1 MFMNYKLD
9 PQYPGPIYKQIAEN
23 ISRAIVDGQ
32 LPAGCKLPTVREL
45 SAETGAACGTIKHA
59 YEFLEEQ
66 GFVEMIQGK
75 GSFVVDRQKDT
86 GSRKEKAMD
95 AIDQMFG
102 QLESL
107 GFTPREMEIYLN
119 LKLRGLE
126 EKYDVVKVAV
136 IDCNPETLQ
145 IIEKQLSQIG
155 YAETAAFDLNRI
167 AEDAEKL
174 NGDYDLLLTT
184 STHFAQVEP
193 FIAGGKTLG
202 MLAMTPSVR
211 TIIRL
216 AKIPDSTRVGIFCA
230 SDAFS
235 SVVRNTCQ
243 EMGDWSESM
252 STQLMGIRAG
262 EEEFFNEHELIIV
275 PEGYET
281 FIDAEEKEMIRAFV
295 LGGGE
300 IVPYNYRIDRGSF
313 LYVEEQIKRCMNRK
327 RSM

>member
-119 LKLRGLE
+119 E
-126 EKYDVVKVAV
+126 
-136 IDCNPETLQ
+136 
-145 IIEKQLSQIG
+145 
-155 YAETAAFDLNRI
+155 
-167 AEDAEKL
+167 
-174 NGDYDLLLTT
+174 
-184 STHFAQVEP
+184 
-193 FIAGGKTLG
+193 
-202 MLAMTPSVR
+202 
-211 TIIRL
+211 
-216 AKIPDSTRVGIFCA
+216 
-230 SDAFS
+230 
-235 SVVRNTCQ
+235 
-243 EMGDWSESM
+243 
-252 STQLMGIRAG
+252 
-262 EEEFFNEHELIIV
+262 
-275 PEGYET
+275 
-281 FIDAEEKEMIRAFV
+281 
-295 LGGGE
+295 
-300 IVPYNYRIDRGSF
+300 
-313 LYVEEQIKRCMNRK
+313 
-327 RSM
+327 